1 MQLIYHNCFYK
12 LGREDSFAARYDK
25 PESRFFILS
34 FIFLHLMKK
43 AYFGAG
49 FLLALLIFGTI
60 ILAIVGKL
68 KNFVYGILGQFI
80 FPDETEPQNP
90 VINTITDTLTGLL
103 PNLPPAVVDFFTE
116 LISTND
122 GDEEESSAI
131 TADSLNPFDNE
142 ARAKRTTK
150 PIIYETCKVSTDKE
164 GICIPKNDC
173 ELYGGKSNIILCSN
187 EEDVCC
193 ISND

>member
-25 PESRFFILS
+25 PESRFFFLS

-90 VINTITDTLTGLL
+90 VINTITDTLTGII

-122 GDEEESSAI
+122 GDEEETGS
-131 TADSLNPFDNE
+131 D
-142 ARAKRTTK
+142 R
-150 PIIYETCKVSTDKE
+150 
-164 GICIPKNDC
+164 
-173 ELYGGKSNIILCSN
+173 KS
-187 EEDVCC
+187 VV
-193 ISND
+193 